1 MTRSAWNACGPFSR
15 TRTRF
20 TTGGVSFLP
29 RSRRAYSI
37 APDGQLCASSATSSA
52 FAFSGWIHS
61 PSTFGTNTSG
71 RSSTQLREWM
81 QREPWKWI
89 STSLLRTTST
99 SLMGGFS
106 NPSVPAPVRDD
117 HTPRGSRAADSCMRL
132 HPSVIFPMSR
142 RSASFRMAGVDHLDI
157 YSDLDQRLVAATR
170 GIRLL
175 QSVSWPASIE
185 MDFVSAW
192 KAGTARLP
200 EISYPRF
207 DFAETREAL
216 MGISIAAEPGHPLG
230 DYIRRTAHSWRVA
243 TELLDAIGT
252 PAITEHSARLFGR
265 PSDRVPG
272 AKLTNVDAARHF
284 IAIAD
289 EFISAAEL
297 GDNAET
303 IPADQ
308 LREALQRQLDEFFGV
323 GVVRVETDPD
333 LIAKAAAGATRIRL

>member
-1 MTRSAWNACGPFSR
+1 
-15 TRTRF
+15 
-20 TTGGVSFLP
+20 
-29 RSRRAYSI
+29 
-37 APDGQLCASSATSSA
+37 
-52 FAFSGWIHS
+52 
-61 PSTFGTNTSG
+61 
-71 RSSTQLREWM
+71 
-81 QREPWKWI
+81 
-89 STSLLRTTST
+89 
-99 SLMGGFS
+99 MGGSS
-106 NPSVPAPVRDD
+106 NPRVPALARDD
-117 HTPRGSRAADSCMRL
+117 HTPRGSRAAESCMRL

-185 MDFVSAW
+185 MEFVSAW

-284 IAIAD
+284 IAIAG
-289 EFISAAEL
+289 EFSSAAVL
-297 GDNAET
+297 DDST
-303 IPADQ
+303 DSIPADLPAGGLQ
-308 LREALQRQLDEFFGV
+308 LQLDALFGIK
-323 GVVRVETDPD
+323 VV
-333 LIAKAAAGATRIRL
+333 